1 MTKNT
6 FSPKQSASV
15 QGSAKTKVSQ
25 FNTFFTFVVMSFC
38 NTHNTVSILQ
48 WIMLIRVWSLP
59 AEYFVPARVLRA
71 VQVSG
76 RLVDRVADADAT
88 VRVHPREPVVLRQ
101 LGLSGGGEEHVV
113 CREKGD
119 NCTAY
124 GYNVRW
130 YIQKST
136 LQCITLASSFLV
148 TMIGIHHME
157 NTASCF

>member
-15 QGSAKTKVSQ
+15 QGSAKPKFHNSPH
-25 FNTFFTFVVMSFC
+25 FFTFVVMSFC

-48 WIMLIRVWSLP
+48 WIMLIRVRSLP
-59 AEYFVPARVLRA
+59 AEDFVPARVLRA

-101 LGLSGGGEEHVV
+101 LGLSNGNFESPEHCLIRALVSRWSSITHWYKVRLVPGGRGVSRRCGRFYAEEIA
-113 CREKGD
+113 R
-119 NCTAY
+119 
-124 GYNVRW
+124 
-130 YIQKST
+130 
-136 LQCITLASSFLV
+136 
-148 TMIGIHHME
+148 
-157 NTASCF
+157 